1 MKRPELKPEYL
12 AFEPRTEAKESN
24 LYAALWITLMCLFTT
39 VTILSRYTDEPE
51 TRKVHSM
58 FEYRGNIINGKPVLI
73 DEHCEL

>member
-1 MKRPELKPEYL
+1 MSDYFYTQKT
-12 AFEPRTEAKESN
+12 TEAKLGN
-24 LYAALWITLMCLFTT
+24 YYAALWIILMCLFTT
-39 VTILSRYTDEPE
+39 RTLLDRYTDEPE